1 MSTSTHN
8 STDITADPS
17 LPTVTIVREFDA
29 PPDAVF
35 RAHIDPELVVQWL
48 GPRDVTTTL
57 DTWDARTGG
66 SYRYVC
72 RHDGEEYRFFGT
84 FHEVRPNERIVQTFT
99 FEGVPEGVSLETA
112 TFAEL
117 PGGRTRLTALSVV
130 DSMEARDAMV
140 ASGMETG
147 VVQGY
152 ESLDD
157 LLAAGS

>member
-1 MSTSTHN
+1 MNTSTHPQ
-8 STDITADPS
+8 TEITADPS
-17 LPTVTIVREFDA
+17 LPTLTIVREFDA
-29 PPDAVF
+29 TPDKVF

-48 GPRDVTTTL
+48 GPHGTTMKV

-66 SYRYVC
+66 SYRYVAE
-72 RHDGEEYRFFGT
+72 HEGQEYGFYGA
-84 FHEVRPNERIVQTFT
+84 FHEVRPNDRIVQTFT
-99 FEGVPEGVSLETA
+99 FEGVPDGVSLDTV
-112 TFAEL
+112 TFEEL
-117 PGGRTRLTALSVV
+117 PGGRTRLTGLSVV

-157 LLAAGS
+157 LLAADS